1 MSLDSLKQ
9 EATNHNTSPQ
19 RLRELAAINDELARL
34 VAANPLADSSLLA
47 ELTIQARTNKDLE
60 MQRAIASNPN
70 TPTQWLIGLAH
81 LFPEEFFSNPAYDL
95 SILQNINSN
104 LDYDLSTLQNVNFNL
119 LLKSHLLLKL
129 VCASN
134 ATTSFLE
141 FAAGICETNIKRSR
155 NKDNFQYFSLERQY
169 EINIKRLR
177 NDIGAWLGIFSFE
190 DFWKW
195 REILIVIASHQNTSR
210 KKLLELS
217 TSGEDIVAEFA
228 QLHLDCPNNDITFWD
243 KMALNKKPNLILFIP
258 HRLMFKLAQLPEI
271 SPIFLKAASE
281 LEAFPGILN
290 IIANHPKTPKEL
302 LDKLAKNSLHFIA
315 EAAKLHIN
323 YAGELETGW
332 RDLAESKI
340 DRAQLS
346 ISTDNEEA
354 IELRLWQVGAIDEST
369 LPYLNQ
375 KSIHE
380 YTSTLLKIV
389 SSTDTPRHILDNLE
403 NHPRVSQLIAE
414 CVTYLK
420 HREAIV
426 FNLFLQTLPIDD
438 NHSTNQLNPVVTDL
452 NTLFTKSKDKYWC
465 KKIRYIPT
473 IYNPTIHLRLLSLV
487 QDFMGWRT
495 RRSYLRNML
504 MDFEQ
509 GRYKENKPI
518 LMRFSNLEYYGVI
531 IASAPST
538 SPQILSKLVKHPIQG
553 VRVLVASHHNITQ
566 NSLDN
571 LIDDRNPEVRA
582 AALAN
587 PKLDSMLREQ
597 LASLENPNLSS
608 LDLRE
613 LANSEHTAVRAKV
626 VRHPNVDGSILAKL
640 ADDKLIV
647 KLAVAKHPKTPAEI
661 LTRFTEHPNRRLP
674 LAVAQNPGAPKDL
687 LIQLATQPAVRG
699 GFYFNPLNLAAV
711 KSLLTQ
717 EPEAAIPFLD
727 RCLKL
732 PDRPSF
738 SRFLVLMN
746 PHIPSSFLARYY
758 KSWFWPERYAIAQN
772 PNTDRD
778 ICQQLTQDPNRIVRA
793 AARDNLK

>member
-9 EATNHNTSPQ
+9 EAKNHNTSPQ
-19 RLRELAAINDELARL
+19 RLRELAAINDELTRL
-34 VAANPLADSSLLA
+34 VAANPLADSSLLG
-47 ELTIQARTNKDLE
+47 ELAIQARTNKDVE

-70 TPTQWLIGLAH
+70 TPTQWLIGLAY
-81 LFPEEFFSNPAYDL
+81 LFSEEFFGNPAYDL
-95 SILQNINSN
+95 SILQN
-104 LDYDLSTLQNVNFNL
+104 YNFTHHFEKKL
-119 LLKSHLLLKL
+119 LFQL

-141 FAAGICETNIKRSR
+141 FAAGICETNIKRIR

-217 TSGEDIVAEFA
+217 ISGEDIVAEVA
-228 QLHLDCPNNDITFWD
+228 QLRLDCPNDDIIFWD
-243 KMALNKKPNLILFIP
+243 KVALNKKPNLILFIP
-258 HRLMFKLAQLPEI
+258 RRLMFKLAQLPGI
-271 SPIFLKAASE
+271 STNFLKAASQ
-281 LEAFPGILN
+281 LETFSGILN
-290 IIANHPKTPKEL
+290 IIVNHPKTPKEV
-302 LDKLAKNSLHFIA
+302 LDKLAKDSLRFIA

-323 YAGELETGW
+323 YAGEFEPGW
-332 RDLAESKI
+332 RNLAESKI
-340 DRAQLS
+340 DRAQLP
-346 ISTDNEEA
+346 ILNNDEEG
-354 IELRLWQVGAIDEST
+354 IELRLWYAGAIDEST

-375 KSIHE
+375 KSVHE
-380 YTSTLLKIV
+380 YTSTLLKILC
-389 SSTDTPRHILDNLE
+389 SADTDRRILDNLE

-414 CVTYLK
+414 CITYLK
-420 HREAIV
+420 QRESIAFDLLPGI
-426 FNLFLQTLPIDD
+426 LPIGHTKLP
-438 NHSTNQLNPVVTDL
+438 NHSTNQTNPVITDL
-452 NTLFTKSKDKYWC
+452 DTLFTKLKDRYWSKKV
-465 KKIRYIPT
+465 RSIP
-473 IYNPTIHLRLLSLV
+473 IPINNPTINLCLLALIQKNKGS
-487 QDFMGWRT
+487 RS
-495 RRSYLRNML
+495 RRSYRENML
-504 MDFEQ
+504 KDFDR
-509 GRYKENKPI
+509 GRYKDHSPI
-518 LMRFSNLEYYGVI
+518 FIKFSNLEYYGVI
-531 IASAPST
+531 LASDPST
-538 SPQILSKLVKHPIQG
+538 SPQILSKLVEHPIQG
-553 VRVLVASHHNITQ
+553 VRVLVASNYNISQ

-571 LIDDRNPEVRA
+571 LIDDRSPEVRA

-613 LANSEHTAVRAKV
+613 LANSEYTAVKTKV
-626 VRHPNVDGSILAKL
+626 VRHPNVDSSILAKL

-661 LTRFTEHPNRRLP
+661 LTRFTEHPDRRLP
-674 LAVAQNPGAPKDL
+674 LAVAQNPGAPQDL

-699 GFYFNPLNLAAV
+699 GFHFNPLNLAAV

-727 RCLKL
+727 RCLKF

-772 PNTDRD
+772 PNTERD

>member
-1 MSLDSLKQ
+1 MSLDSLKE
-9 EATNHNTSPQ
+9 EAKSHNTSPQ
-19 RLRELAAINDELARL
+19 RLRELAAINDELTRL

-47 ELTIQARTNKDLE
+47 ELAIQARTNKDLE

-81 LFPEEFFSNPAYDL
+81 LFPEEFFGNPAYDL
-95 SILQNINSN
+95 SILQNF
-104 LDYDLSTLQNVNFNL
+104 NFPHSFG
-119 LLKSHLLLKL
+119 KKFLLKL

-258 HRLMFKLAQLPEI
+258 HRLMFKLVQLPDI
-271 SPIFLKAASE
+271 STNFLKAASQ
-281 LEAFPGILN
+281 LETFTGILN
-290 IIANHPKTPKEL
+290 IIANHPKTPKEV
-302 LDKLAKNSLHFIA
+302 LDKLAKNSLNFIA

-340 DRAQLS
+340 DRAQLP
-346 ISTDNEEA
+346 ILNNDEEG
-354 IELRLWQVGAIDEST
+354 IELRLWYAGAIDEST

-375 KSIHE
+375 KSLHE

-389 SSTDTPRHILDNLE
+389 ASTDTPRSILNNLE
-403 NHPRVSQLIAE
+403 NHSRVSQLIAE
-414 CVTYLK
+414 CITYLK
-420 HREAIV
+420 QRESIAFDLLPGI
-426 FNLFLQTLPIDD
+426 LPIGHTKLP
-438 NHSTNQLNPVVTDL
+438 NHSTNQTNSVITDL
-452 NTLFTKSKDKYWC
+452 DTLFTKLKDRYWSKKV
-465 KKIRYIPT
+465 RSIP
-473 IYNPTIHLRLLSLV
+473 IPINNPTINLCLLALIQKNWGS
-487 QDFMGWRT
+487 RS
-495 RRSYLRNML
+495 RSYRENML
-504 MDFEQ
+504 KDFDR
-509 GRYKENKPI
+509 GRYKDHSPI
-518 LMRFSNLEYYGVI
+518 FIKFSNLEYYGVI
-531 IASAPST
+531 LANDPRT
-538 SPQILSKLVKHPIQG
+538 SPQILSKLVEHPIQG
-553 VRVLVASHHNITQ
+553 VRVLVASHHNIAQ
-566 NSLDN
+566 NSLDK

-597 LASLENPNLSS
+597 LASLENPNLSL

-647 KLAVAKHPKTPAEI
+647 RLAVAKHPKTPAEI
-661 LTRFTEHPNRRLP
+661 LTRFTEHQDRRLP
-674 LAVAQNPGAPKDL
+674 LAVAQNPDAPKDL
-687 LIQLATQPAVRG
+687 LIQLATQPGGRG
-699 GFYFNPLNLAAV
+699 GFHFNPLNLAAV

-727 RCLKL
+727 RCLKF